1 MTRRN
6 GSTSSGPGSE
16 FNAAEPQPRP
26 RNGWSCCPRSACDGP
41 DGGQRS
47 RCRSGSQLS
56 AGNRQYG
63 RDCALAPL
71 RNTRICSSA
80 SAEISVPL
88 PRIAVPASIQDR
100 VAGEVPS
107 AESNIEGVRRRQR
120 VSQSFAEELAHRRVP
135 QGHEVL
141 KFCDAADGDGSV
153 RIWLHLLLKG
163 RVGGVEGFPG
173 HYQTLYRPV
182 CGYVTELR
190 VLASDQCCDGLYL
203 LVCVLELAQGRAC
216 SVQHAKTQLLGRVR
230 RLLGGEGS
238 GTVSAR
244 RVASR
249 TRSGPGHP
257 SRPRRARSPP
267 SGRLRLYRS
276 RGRRWTD
283 VFGDCHVCSD
293 HLGPLPVR
301 PAYSGR
307 DTVADGT

>member
-71 RNTRICSSA
+71 HNTRICSSA
-80 SAEISVPL
+80 SAEISVLL
-88 PRIAVPASIQDR
+88 PRIAVPACIQDR

-120 VSQSFAEELAHRRVP
+120 VSQSFAEELAHRQVP

-182 CGYVTELR
+182 CGYVTEHR
-190 VLASDQCCDGLYL
+190 VIASDQCCDGLYL

-216 SVQHAKTQLLGRVR
+216 SVQHAKTQLLGRATSGR
-230 RLLGGEGS
+230 GRLGDGQREASGISDSKRSRTSVPASASSIAALGPAPPIPI
-238 GTVSAR
+238 TRTAVDR
-244 RVASR
+244 RVR
-249 TRSGPGHP
+249 
-257 SRPRRARSPP
+257 
-267 SGRLRLYRS
+267 
-276 RGRRWTD
+276 
-283 VFGDCHVCSD
+283 
-293 HLGPLPVR
+293 
-301 PAYSGR
+301 
-307 DTVADGT
+307 